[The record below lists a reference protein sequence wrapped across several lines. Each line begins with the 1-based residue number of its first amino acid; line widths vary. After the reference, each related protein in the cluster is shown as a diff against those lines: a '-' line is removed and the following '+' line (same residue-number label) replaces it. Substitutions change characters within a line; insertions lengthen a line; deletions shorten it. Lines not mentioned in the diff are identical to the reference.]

1 MILFLEE
8 ESGQRDADVVGAGA
22 VGVTVLAEVLTGLFY
37 GKNLTETYIRVNSYI
52 IVKLTLYA
60 FVNRKNFYT
69 ASGSS
74 GFLSGWCLTDICLYF
89 FLISLTVASMPISR
103 IS

>member
-8 ESGQRDADVVGAGA
+8 ESGQCDSDVVGAGA

-37 GKNLTETYIRVNSYI
+37 GENLTETYIRVNSFI

-60 FVNRKNFYT
+60 FVNLKNF
-69 ASGSS
+69 
-74 GFLSGWCLTDICLYF
+74 
-89 FLISLTVASMPISR
+89 
-103 IS
+103 